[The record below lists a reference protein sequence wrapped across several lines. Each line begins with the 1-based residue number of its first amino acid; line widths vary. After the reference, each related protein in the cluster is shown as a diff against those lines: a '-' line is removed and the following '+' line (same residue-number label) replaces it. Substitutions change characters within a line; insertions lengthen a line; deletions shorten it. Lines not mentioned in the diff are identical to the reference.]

1 MQGRVSRARGTVLF
15 REGACRFFFFFF
27 CKRRVVMIGEGVVRL
42 TS

>member
-15 REGACRFFFFFF
+15 REGACRFFFFF